1 MWDHAAMKTALN
13 PQAHTPHC
21 QALVEQK
28 ARTYS
33 LPEAAHVLGV
43 PLSNLREILEKH
55 ALHAEPGFRGARVS
69 RQEVLSYVS
78 SHPTRLAEPTRGISC

>member
-1 MWDHAAMKTALN
+1 MRDDVAMKTVLH
-13 PQAHTPHC
+13 PQAHTSHC
-21 QALVEQK
+21 QALIEQK

-43 PLSNLREILEKH
+43 PLANLREILEKH

-69 RQEVLSYVS
+69 RREVLSYVS
-78 SHPTRLAEPTRGISC
+78 LHPTRLAKPGCGISL